1 MKQKRRPFS
10 QRLFKDSQNNNNNNN
25 NNNEWQTKNHQRAF
39 PKVIIIIV

>member
-1 MKQKRRPFS
+1 MKQKRLPFS

-25 NNNEWQTKNHQRAF
+25 ELQTKNHQRVF

>member
-1 MKQKRRPFS
+1 MKQKRLPFS

-25 NNNEWQTKNHQRAF
+25 NNELQTKNHQRVF